1 MTFESNFC
9 PNCGTPANTTSQKYY
24 CSNCGKL
31 SNTKICYNCGVK
43 NHKVNNYCFWCGQE
57 VKQNA
62 TICLNCK
69 EPVRTKMHIVPKVI
83 GLYIAINAL
92 FCSGILFPIG
102 FDLIGHQENALEI
115 AAIAL
120 GVFLFNHTTYAHS
133 ASIYQKTHS
142 QKATHSLLDL
152 FFLYCFCTILFGG
165 ITDYHYLKKM
175 LDRFGQAFCVK
186 IKLLSSK

>member
-1 MTFESNFC
+1 MICAKCGTTFDSNFC

-24 CSNCGKL
+24 CSNCGKP
-31 SNTKICYNCGVK
+31 SSTKICYSCGVK

-62 TICLNCK
+62 KICLNCK

-92 FCSGILFPIG
+92 FCSGIVFPIG
-102 FDLIGHQENALEI
+102 FDLIGHQKNALEI

-120 GVFLFNHTTYAHS
+120 GVFLFSVIILLMHILRL
-133 ASIYQKTHS
+133 SIRKLTHKK
-142 QKATHSLLDL
+142 QNIRFWIYFL
-152 FFLYCFCTILFGG
+152 FISFALFCLVGLPI
-165 ITDYHYLKKM
+165 I
-175 LDRFGQAFCVK
+175 
-186 IKLLSSK
+186 II